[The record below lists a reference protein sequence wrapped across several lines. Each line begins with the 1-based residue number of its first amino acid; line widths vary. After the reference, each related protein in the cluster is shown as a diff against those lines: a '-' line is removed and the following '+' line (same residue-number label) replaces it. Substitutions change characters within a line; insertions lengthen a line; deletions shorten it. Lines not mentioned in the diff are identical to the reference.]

1 MSGVNRSTT
10 TPRTQAPTQT
20 PRTEQPQRTQPN
32 QTTQQTQQP
41 QQSRV
46 TTSGNVNATSANG
59 SVGYETGSAF
69 EANTSGTLPGGVQAE
84 AHVAGPSFSINGNAD
99 ASVGVGGI
107 DVSLSVDVNATL
119 LEAGASATK
128 TFSVEVAGEQI
139 DVTVDLSAE
148 GVVGADGSLNLD
160 IHIGTDGQV
169 SVNAGAEGF
178 AGARGSLTGGVSVS
192 HEGREIASGQVEL
205 SATAGVSGD
214 AHANIELTDEGL
226 TFDVGAEAA
235 AGVGFG
241 VDVSGS
247 INGGNTVKLLGEVLG
262 GLAEEGVEWAGDRL
276 EDVGDWA
283 GDRFED
289 VGDFISD
296 LIPDIDLTPW
306 N

>member
-1 MSGVNRSTT
+1 MSGVNRSTS
-10 TPRTQAPTQT
+10 TPRTQVPAQT
-20 PRTEQPQRTQPN
+20 QRTQP
-32 QTTQQTQQP
+32 TQQP
-41 QQSRV
+41 QQTQQTQAQQNRV
-46 TTSGNVNATSANG
+46 TTSGEVNATSANA
-59 SVGYETGSAF
+59 SVGYDSGSVF
-69 EANTSGTLPGGVQAE
+69 EASTSGTLPGGVQTE
-84 AHVAGPSFSINGNAD
+84 AHVAGPSISVDGNAE
-99 ASVGVGGI
+99 ASVGLDGI
-107 DVSLSVDVNATL
+107 DVSLSVDVSATL
-119 LEAGASATK
+119 AEAGASATK
-128 TFSVEVAGEQI
+128 TFSVDVGGEQI

>member
-1 MSGVNRSTT
+1 MTGVTRT
-10 TPRTQAPTQT
+10 TPSTRPQT
-20 PRTEQPQRTQPN
+20 PAQTQRTDQPQRTQPN
-32 QTTQQTQQP
+32 QTTQQPQQP
-41 QQSRV
+41 RV
-46 TTSGNVNATSANG
+46 TTSGNVNATSANAQ
-59 SVGYETGSAF
+59 VGYDTGSAF
-69 EANTSGTLPGGVQAE
+69 EASTSGTLPGGVQAE
-84 AHVAGPSFSINGNAD
+84 AHASGPSFSINGNAD
-99 ASVGVGGI
+99 ANVGLDGI
-107 DVSLSVDVNATL
+107 DVNLSVDVNATL
-119 LEAGASATK
+119 GEAGASATK
-128 TFSVEVAGEQI
+128 TFSVDVAGEQI

-214 AHANIELTDEGL
+214 AHANIELTSEGL
-226 TFDVGAEAA
+226 SFDVGAEAA

-241 VDVSGS
+241 VDVSGN

-289 VGDFISD
+289 VKDFID
-296 LIPDIDLTPW
+296 DIIPDIDLTPW